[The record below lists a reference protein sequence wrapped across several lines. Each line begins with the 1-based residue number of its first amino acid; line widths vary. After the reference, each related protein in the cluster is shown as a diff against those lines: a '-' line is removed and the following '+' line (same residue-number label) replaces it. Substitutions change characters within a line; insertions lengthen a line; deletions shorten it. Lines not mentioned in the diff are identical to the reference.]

1 MNNDSINNITH
12 KIQQLDLL
20 HNQQALSDDA
30 HRTARAELEQALVAA
45 VMASN
50 SGGGEPTPG
59 HTGTQPSPPTTSP
72 RIKPATKWWAG
83 IAVGSAVLAGA
94 AYYLT
99 AGPNDGAWQS
109 AGAGLGGNGDATGAG
124 GQAAPHTMDNQQ
136 MLGMVESLANKLK
149 DQPDNAEGWG
159 MLARSY
165 STLGRHAEAIPAYE
179 KALKKVKD
187 DPVLMADYA
196 DSLAVKQGRRLDG
209 EPLKWV
215 RKALELDPKQPK
227 ALLLAGTEAFNRK
240 QYAEAAK
247 HWNALVAVGPAGN
260 PLVEQ
265 ARAALQDANELGQLK
280 PAADAPTTALATGAS
295 LGGRVELAPAL
306 SAKVAP
312 TDEVMVFARAAAGS
326 RMPLAMLRTTAKS
339 FPLSFK
345 LDDTMAMAPQANLSS
360 AAGELVVV
368 VRIGKRLQA
377 APQPGDIEAVSA
389 PVKVGAP
396 DVLVTVR

>member
-1 MNNDSINNITH
+1 
-12 KIQQLDLL
+12 
-20 HNQQALSDDA
+20 
-30 HRTARAELEQALVAA
+30 
-45 VMASN
+45 
-50 SGGGEPTPG
+50 
-59 HTGTQPSPPTTSP
+59 
-72 RIKPATKWWAG
+72 
-83 IAVGSAVLAGA
+83 
-94 AYYLT
+94 
-99 AGPNDGAWQS
+99 
-109 AGAGLGGNGDATGAG
+109 
-124 GQAAPHTMDNQQ
+124 
-136 MLGMVESLANKLK
+136 
-149 DQPDNAEGWG
+149 

-215 RKALELDPKQPK
+215 RKALELDPQQPK

-247 HWNALVAVGPAGN
+247 HWNTLVAVGPAGN

-280 PAADAPTTALATGAS
+280 PAAETKTTPLATGAS
-295 LGGRVELAPAL
+295 LGGRVELAPGLA
-306 SAKVAP
+306 ARVAP

-339 FPLSFK
+339 FPLAFK

-368 VRIGKRLQA
+368 VRIGKKLQA

-389 PVKVGAP
+389 PVKAGTP